1 MSRILKHKKWVDM
14 IFICGILLMLYAL
27 LLLPEVSVSAARDG
41 IELCLNVIIPSL
53 FPFFVLSTLA
63 VDMGMISALGKLT
76 EKIMRPLFR
85 VNGSCAGAF
94 LLGILGGYPVGARTA
109 ISLYESGSCT
119 KTEAERLLSF
129 CNNSGPAF
137 ILGVVGA
144 GIFSSSKAGIWLYLA
159 HVTASVVVGILFR
172 SYGGK
177 EESRQITHIMSTE
190 YRPFSQAFPDAV
202 KNAFSGTGNICA
214 FVIFFTV
221 VIRLLFQTGIL
232 PFISSVFTRFG
243 LDVSVVESLVTGL
256 IEMTSGVWSLR
267 DMAGDMGDKLSM
279 AAFILGWAGL
289 SVHCQVLSFI
299 GTSGLSTRTY
309 FFGKLS
315 HGILSGIL
323 VWLLSSLMNWD
334 TPVSAHL
341 AQEVSTIANLSFPQT
356 IMVSLTTVLGIF
368 AILCIISV
376 YIYRKECGKTE
387 HNHV

>member
-1 MSRILKHKKWVDM
+1 MSRILNNKKWMDL
-14 IFICGILLMLYAL
+14 FFLFGIIMMLYAL
-27 LLLPEVSVSAARDG
+27 IMLPEVSVSAARDG
-41 IELCLNVIIPSL
+41 MQLCLNVIIPSL

-63 VDMGMISALGKLT
+63 VDMGMIASLGRLAG
-76 EKIMRPLFR
+76 KIMVPLFR

-119 KTEAERLLSF
+119 KPEAERLLSF

-159 HVTASVVVGILFR
+159 HVAASVVVGILFR
-172 SYGGK
+172 SYGSK
-177 EESRQITHIMSTE
+177 QESSQTSYIMSTSH
-190 YRPFSQAFPDAV
+190 RTFTMAFPEAV
-202 KNAFSGTGNICA
+202 KSAFSGTINICA

-221 VIRLLFQTGIL
+221 VIRMLFQTGL
-232 PFISSVFTRFG
+232 LSFICSVIAGFG
-243 LDVSVVESLVTGL
+243 LDKSVVESLFTGL

-309 FFGKLS
+309 FLGKLS
-315 HGILSGIL
+315 HGILSAIL
-323 VWLLSSLMNWD
+323 IWLLSFLMNWD
-334 TPVSAHL
+334 MPVSAHL
-341 AQEVSTIANLSFPQT
+341 AQEVSTIANLSFSQT
-356 IMVSLTTVLGIF
+356 IMVSLTTVLGLF
-368 AILCIISV
+368 AILSMISV
-376 YIYRKECGKTE
+376 HIYGKGCGKTKQ
-387 HNHV
+387 NRV